1 MTNAESEMLNSLFSS
16 FKQYLYALDARIAK
30 LEELRSLL
38 PDDDFMS
45 SFEEQVTTVVDR
57 AIETYDLLHNDS
69 FKDAVKEVVE
79 DLGMSVEDQIRDFI
93 EDKVSVEL
101 NVSRY

>member
-1 MTNAESEMLNSLFSS
+1 MTDAESEMLNSLFSS
-16 FKQYLYALDARIAK
+16 FKQYLHALDARIAK
-30 LEELRSLL
+30 LEELRRLL
-38 PDDDFMS
+38 PDDDVMG
-45 SFEEQVTTVVDR
+45 SFEEHVTTIVER
-57 AIETYDLLHNDS
+57 IIETYDLSHNDT

-79 DLGMSVEDQIRDFI
+79 DLDMSVEDQIRDFI